1 MEDNDTSEVLY
12 ADVGYGL
19 EILTFTESM
28 FDPRCH
34 ETNTSCHIAHGN
46 VTEAMRQIRRFWTRG
61 VELVWC
67 CPCEFVQDRR

>member
-12 ADVGYGL
+12 ADVSYGL

-46 VTEAMRQIRRFWTRG
+46 VTEAMRQIR
-61 VELVWC
+61 
-67 CPCEFVQDRR
+67 